1 MAHDNTLTVTRTVG
15 PLKLTPVDAL
25 TRFSPAK
32 LPRGALAAHGL
43 SHLRYGVQVANM
55 GVLVPSK
62 VVSEVV
68 DGLIVHA
75 MPNAASWFPGLV
87 NLRGNLIPVFDLR
100 ALTDA
105 PTEQIKRLLVID
117 RGERAGAIP
126 VDELPRPVDPQH
138 RSAHC
143 HRCRAA
149 GASGRGSS
157 GSTRLLHARLGA
169 ARADARSSPMCG
181 APIWTTAS
189 SGSMSTSPR
198 CFKRSALVP
207 AHNDP
212 CPAIGAT

>member
-32 LPRGALAAHGL
+32 LPRGVLAAHGL

-55 GVLVPSK
+55 GVLVPSR

-68 DGLIVHA
+68 DGQIVHA

-100 ALTDA
+100 ALTGA
-105 PTEQIKRLLVID
+105 PTEEIKRLLVID

-138 RSAHC
+138 RSAHLPPVPGEIQP
-143 HRCRAA
+143 HVRGAYLDDGQLWLDVDFAALFQALGARA
-149 GASGRGSS
+149 GA
-157 GSTRLLHARLGA
+157 
-169 ARADARSSPMCG
+169 
-181 APIWTTAS
+181 
-189 SGSMSTSPR
+189 
-198 CFKRSALVP
+198 
-207 AHNDP
+207 
-212 CPAIGAT
+212 